1 MRRAVSTENA
11 ITMSQDHASA
21 TPLFTPLRLGAID
34 AKNRVFMAPLTRSR
48 AEHDGDVPNATNARY
63 YAQRASA
70 GLIVAEAT
78 QISQQGK
85 GYAYTPGIYTEAQI
99 AGWKNVTDAVHAAG
113 GKIVLQLWHVGRV
126 SHSSLQPGGQLPVA
140 PSAIAFESKTYN
152 DTGFVDCPTPRALGV
167 DELPEIIEDFR
178 KAAKNAIVAGFDGV
192 EVHSANGYLLDQFLK
207 DKSNTRTDAYGGS
220 IENRVRFPIAVVAA
234 VCEAIGSDRVG
245 IRIAPET
252 HFGDVG
258 DSNPAA
264 LFEHYV
270 DRLNELELAFVHVIE
285 GETGGSRELGGV
297 DYVALRERITTK
309 YVANNGYTREMAIDA
324 IAAGRVDAVAF
335 GVPFL
340 ANPDLVERFRIN
352 AELNTP
358 DQSTFYGGDEHG
370 YTDYPTLEL
379 AAKS

>member
-1 MRRAVSTENA
+1 MRHAVPSGECT
-11 ITMSQDHASA
+11 TMSQDQASA
-21 TPLFTPLRLGAID
+21 AALFTPLQLGAID
-34 AKNRVFMAPLTRSR
+34 AKNRIFMAPLTRSR
-48 AEHDGDVPNATNARY
+48 AKHDGDVPSATNARY
-63 YAQRASA
+63 YAQRAAS
-70 GLIVAEAT
+70 GLIIAEAT

-85 GYAYTPGIYTEAQI
+85 GYAYTPGIYTDAQI
-99 AGWKNVTDAVHAAG
+99 AGWKLVTDAVHAAG
-113 GKIVLQLWHVGRV
+113 GKIVLQLWHVGRI
-126 SHSSLQPGGQLPVA
+126 SHPSLQPGGQLPVA
-140 PSAIAFESKTYN
+140 PSSVAFESKTYN
-152 DTGFVDCPTPRALGV
+152 DTGFVDCPTPRALRV
-167 DELPEIIEDFR
+167 DELPGIIEDFR
-178 KAAKNAIVAGFDGV
+178 TAAKNAIAAGFDGV

-207 DKSNTRTDAYGGS
+207 DKSNTRTDEYGGS
-220 IENRVRFPIAVVAA
+220 IENRVRFPLAVVAA

-270 DRLNELELAFVHVIE
+270 DRLNALKLAFVHVIE

-297 DYVALRERITTK
+297 DYVALRKRIATT

-324 IAAGRVDAVAF
+324 IAADRVDAVAF

-340 ANPDLVERFRIN
+340 ANPDLVERFRLG
-352 AELNTP
+352 AELNKP
-358 DQSTFYGGDEHG
+358 DQATFYGGDEHG